1 MTWAD
6 YNSDES
12 DILDGDNAVGLAI
25 MDTIKINTTAMA
37 MRLLGTKLF
46 LSDYDADPFG
56 RRVLSMEYVDVLID
70 WDGSIKWCTRR
81 KKKQL

>member
-12 DILDGDNAVGLAI
+12 DILGGDNAVGRAI
-25 MDTIKINTTAMA
+25 MDTIKMIKNTTAMW
-37 MRLLGTKLF
+37 LLGTNLF
-46 LSDYDADPFG
+46 LSDYDGDPFG